1 MSGPALNPIAN
12 IVPVAPAKGTE
23 ATRQDASPPEAADA
37 PGKGFAS
44 ELHRQMNG
52 DTKKDDSTETDSK
65 ATAEADAAA
74 IPGAEQAAA
83 AIPVQPELAALL
95 AGMMQPAVAST
106 PAGRLSDD
114 PAQLDLTTRH
124 TPVEDSA
131 AEVSS
136 TALAT
141 LTASALTTTASATTP
156 TTTAASPQS
165 PADFAESLAAS
176 LSDPAGT
183 ATRANAAELGASLSD
198 PAGTATRAN
207 AAELGASLGD
217 PARTTT
223 WTNTAE
229 FSASLSDPAGTATRA
244 NAAELGATPAGKA
257 AELIGEAAPTNSFA
271 NIHAA
276 ALANMRGEASQ
287 PPAPSPIPLHVATP
301 AGSPGWP
308 EEVGNRVSWMVG
320 NEESHAHLTLT
331 PPQLGKVEVSITVN
345 GDQTTAQFVAATPA
359 ARELIEQSLPRLR
372 EILEQSGIN
381 LGQTDVGTSGQP
393 GSSGE
398 GRRGNT
404 AGSNRGG
411 DDKLAASTTPAQ
423 WVRRGEGL
431 VDTFA

>member
-141 LTASALTTTASATTP
+141 LTASALTTTASATNP

>member
-1 MSGPALNPIAN
+1 
-12 IVPVAPAKGTE
+12 
-23 ATRQDASPPEAADA
+23 
-37 PGKGFAS
+37 
-44 ELHRQMNG
+44 
-52 DTKKDDSTETDSK
+52 
-65 ATAEADAAA
+65 
-74 IPGAEQAAA
+74 
-83 AIPVQPELAALL
+83 
-95 AGMMQPAVAST
+95 
-106 PAGRLSDD
+106 
-114 PAQLDLTTRH
+114 
-124 TPVEDSA
+124 
-131 AEVSS
+131 
-136 TALAT
+136 
-141 LTASALTTTASATTP
+141 
-156 TTTAASPQS
+156 
-165 PADFAESLAAS
+165 
-176 LSDPAGT
+176 
-183 ATRANAAELGASLSD
+183 
-198 PAGTATRAN
+198 
-207 AAELGASLGD
+207 
-217 PARTTT
+217 
-223 WTNTAE
+223 
-229 FSASLSDPAGTATRA
+229 
-244 NAAELGATPAGKA
+244 
-257 AELIGEAAPTNSFA
+257 
-271 NIHAA
+271 
-276 ALANMRGEASQ
+276 MRGEASQ

>member
-141 LTASALTTTASATTP
+141 LTASALTTTASATNP

-165 PADFAESLAAS
+165 PADFAESLA
-176 LSDPAGT
+176 
-183 ATRANAAELGASLSD
+183 
-198 PAGTATRAN
+198 
-207 AAELGASLGD
+207 
-217 PARTTT
+217 
-223 WTNTAE
+223 
-229 FSASLSDPAGTATRA
+229 ASLSDPAGTATRA